1 MIKNL
6 IFCSLLCVA
15 ALADNDQNIVTGADG
30 KQYKL
35 VKPESKLPTGAKEI
49 AEYVRIG
56 DKETVRYGMNL
67 APKGVAPTF
76 WKIQG

>member
-6 IFCSLLCVA
+6 IICSLLCFS
-15 ALADNDQNIVTGADG
+15 ALANNEQTIITGADG

-35 VKPESKLPTGAKEI
+35 VKPETKLPTGAKEI

-56 DKETVRYGMNL
+56 DKEDVRYGMNL
-67 APKGVAPTF
+67 APKGIAPSF

>member
-6 IFCSLLCVA
+6 ILCSLLCFSV
-15 ALADNDQNIVTGADG
+15 LGADDDKIVVGADG

-35 VKPESKLPTGAKEI
+35 AKPEKVLPTGAKEI

-56 DKETVRYGMNL
+56 DNSNVRYGMNL
-67 APKGVAPTF
+67 AKKGIAPTF
-76 WKIQG
+76 WKIQS